1 MKHTPWLATG
11 NLVIGKSLT
20 AILLSFSCFFIGAC
34 SKKTAPFEPTDAL
47 GIANKWVYDSM
58 KLYYYW
64 SDQMTSKPDYTLPTN
79 EFFKKILSASDRF
92 SAISNRNDIGPSKT
106 TAELFGFQYVLI
118 NDPFDAQRLTGVI
131 TLVAPDSYAGR
142 INMQRGMFFTKI
154 NDKVI
159 TPQNMQLLTSELAS
173 NSSAILQLAS
183 LNSNGTALADSARIA
198 VQSGYVSPKCVY
210 ATRLFEQQGV
220 KTGYLAYFQLVE
232 NEDVI
237 LLQALQKFKNAGI
250 SELILDLR
258 YNPGGSVASSAKLAA
273 MLVPSFNPDQVY
285 VILKGNKNGGTV
297 KQSFR
302 QTITFSGS
310 SSGKDMNELQSR
322 NLGLKRVFIL
332 TSAATVSAAELLCN
346 NLKPFMQVIRIGAT
360 THGKDEASFSIQD
373 NRNPRQVQ
381 WVLMP
386 TVYKLFDANDK
397 GNYSSGLRPDYEIN
411 DFSSLPLQDFGLPGD
426 LSMDKALQ
434 LIYGTIQVGVITLR
448 KKTYGFPAVKAVF
461 NSGALSPGIE
471 VKR

>member
-1 MKHTPWLATG
+1 MKYTPRFATG
-11 NLVIGKSLT
+11 NPVTVKCLT
-20 AILLSFSCFFIGAC
+20 AILLSFSCFFIVAC
-34 SKKTAPFEPTDAL
+34 SSKTAPFEPTDAL

-64 SDQMTSKPDYTLPTN
+64 SDQMTSKPDYTLPTDD
-79 EFFKKILSASDRF
+79 FFKKLLSASDRF
-92 SAISNRNDIGPSKT
+92 SWSSNRSNIGPAKT
-106 TAELFGFQYVLI
+106 TAELFGFQYTLI
-118 NDPFDAQRLTGVI
+118 NHPFIPAQLAGVI

-142 INMQRGMFFTKI
+142 INLRRGMFFTKI
-154 NDKVI
+154 NDKII
-159 TPQNMQLLTSELAS
+159 TAQNMQSLVTELAS
-173 NSSAILQLAS
+173 NSSAILQLAT
-183 LNSNGTALADSARIA
+183 LNSSGTALTDSTRTG
-198 VQSGYVSPKCVY
+198 VQSSYVSPKCVY
-210 ATRLFEQQGV
+210 ATRLFEQQGI

-232 NEDVI
+232 NEDAV
-237 LLQALQKFKNAGI
+237 LLQAIQKCKNAGV

-285 VILKGNKNGGTV
+285 VILKGNKNGGIV
-297 KQSFR
+297 KQTFR
-302 QTITFSGS
+302 QTIAFSGS

-322 NLGLKRVFIL
+322 NLGLKRIFIL

-346 NLKPFMQVIRIGAT
+346 NLKPYMQVIRIGTT

-381 WVLMP
+381 WILMP
-386 TVYKLFDANDK
+386 TIYKIFDAIDK
-397 GNYSSGLRPDYEIN
+397 GNYSSGLQPDYEIN

-426 LSMDKALQ
+426 LSVGKALQ
-434 LIYGTIQVGVITLR
+434 LIYGTDQVGVTTLR

-461 NSGALSPGIE
+461 NSGASSQGIE